1 MAKILISV
9 LRPLTSDFR
18 LLQSGFL
25 IFVLVSISLTIVFP
39 FPVSAQEGF
48 HFVSCGR
55 DTNDSGKLED
65 FEQCEFS
72 DLVILIVRVINY
84 LISVAAIVAMYQ
96 ILLAGWN
103 LMTAL
108 GNPEKIEHGKEGI
121 SHAVVGL
128 AIIVLA
134 FVFVNLLVNGIFGK
148 EGSTRPWWDTECI
161 YNPGKAECPFNPES
175 AFNK

>member
-84 LISVAAIVAMYQ
+84 LISVAAIVAMYHV
-96 ILLAGWN
+96 LFAGWT
-103 LMTAL
+103 LMIAL
-108 GNPEKIEHGKEGI
+108 GNPEKIEMGKNTL

-134 FVFVNLLVNGIFGK
+134 FMFVNLLVNGIFGK
-148 EGSTRPWWDTECI
+148 EKATRPWWDVQCI
-161 YNPGKAECPFNPES
+161 YDPSKAGCPFNPQS
-175 AFNK
+175 DFNK